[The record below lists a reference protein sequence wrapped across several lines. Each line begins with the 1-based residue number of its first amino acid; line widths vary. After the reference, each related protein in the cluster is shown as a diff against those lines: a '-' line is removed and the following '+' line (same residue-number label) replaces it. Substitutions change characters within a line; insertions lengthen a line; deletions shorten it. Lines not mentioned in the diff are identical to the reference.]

1 MEDKSKKK
9 KFWRGDPF
17 KGAFYGMFIGGIFVG
32 MMNSMLIHFPHLG
45 LIAWIA
51 IFLIM
56 GTQPRFKDKRTP
68 EQIKV
73 DDAKFWDHVHEETRK
88 GKEKKALKTQRPIV
102 NNVTVKQEQP
112 KEKYSRHAPK
122 CPKCKSHNIQ
132 IIGNHRKGFSVGK
145 AVIGGT
151 ASAFTMGMATPGALA
166 GFTGAKGKKYDAV
179 CMKCGKKFK
188 IKL

>member
-45 LIAWIA
+45 LITWIA

-68 EQIKV
+68 EQIKA

-88 GKEKKALKTQRPIV
+88 DKEKKALKTQQPIV

-132 IIGNHRKGFSVGK
+132 VLDNRRKAFSLGK
-145 AVIGGT
+145 AAVGGVLYGGIGT
-151 ASAFTMGMATPGALA
+151 IA
-166 GFTGAKGKKYDAV
+166 GFAGAKGKKYDAV
-179 CMKCGKKFK
+179 FMYCGNKFK

>member
-9 KFWRGDPF
+9 KFWRGDPVGGF
-17 KGAFYGMFIGGIFVG
+17 ASGVMTGIVVGIINILFLHWWHIGIIAFIGVWLFQ
-32 MMNSMLIHFPHLG
+32 
-45 LIAWIA
+45 
-51 IFLIM
+51 
-56 GTQPRFKDKRTP
+56 GTQPQFKGRADKRDK
-68 EQIKV
+68 ENAKYK
-73 DDAKFWDHVHEETRK
+73 DAEEFVHNLPDNTK
-88 GKEKKALKTQRPIV
+88 NNSVSKPKLQSQPII
-102 NNVTVKQEQP
+102 NNIEQP